1 MGILSYIKIGAV
13 ILLLSAIGA
22 AYWYFNW
29 SQKEM
34 QVLRE
39 NAVKLEMALVQSE
52 AAVKALQD
60 SMREAV
66 ARFNA
71 TNQKFQEARENNIVL
86 RDKLG
91 KHELG
96 ALAEA
101 KPGLVQNLVNRGSAN
116 VARCFEILSGSPLT
130 ESERA
135 ATKRSQINTSCP
147 DIANPNFKGEE

>member
-1 MGILSYIKIGAV
+1 MGLLSYIKIGGFV
-13 ILLLSAIGA
+13 ILLAAIGG

-34 QVLRE
+34 QTLRE
-39 NAVKLEMALVQSE
+39 NNTKLELAIAESE
-52 AAVKALQD
+52 AAIAALRD

-71 TNQKFQEARENNIVL
+71 TNQKFQEARENNIIL
-86 RDKLG
+86 RDRLG

-101 KPGLVQNLVNRGSAN
+101 KPGLVENIINRGSAN
-116 VARCFEILSGSPLT
+116 VGRCFEILSGSPLT

-135 ATKRSQINTSCP
+135 ATKKSQINSSCP
-147 DIANPNFKGEE
+147 DIANPNYVGEE